1 MLMNDVQEKIK
12 ILEDNGW
19 TLAAIADELGLTP
32 NAIEKWKAGDRYPAN
47 SKAIL
52 NLLDTIAQMKRVPKK
67 KRYITGS
74 RIKLIIKDDGEMEQ
88 SVNSKN
94 IIPSI
99 KIDDGIPSSE
109 SLPTYIAKKWG
120 FPLQQHE
127 VNGTTFYSI
136 KDWIAGL
143 TGTNSKA
150 SDIWR
155 DYQRRTGSE
164 GGMVSN
170 PLPYRTVE
178 GRTIQMDFTN
188 DEGLY
193 KLAVTLRATKARP
206 LLRTIKDFLAKSGVF
221 VDEARRDPETA
232 SEKLAIERRSKAILA
247 GKTEEW
253 IVTREQSVI
262 TRKQFVNSIYALV
275 QDKKAF
281 GAIIG
286 AITNDEYRGVFAAD
300 TAGLRS
306 RLGITSKEN
315 PRDHF
320 SRIALAYTTI
330 AEESIR
336 IHLNNHSDKDFVPVY
351 VIQDVVRTLSA
362 AIGVQASLIANAL
375 GVDIVT
381 GQKLIEGHEMQGKL
395 GDILNN
401 AKPKQIPPSGNVT

>member
-1 MLMNDVQEKIK
+1 MNEIQTKLAQLQEK
-12 ILEDNGW
+12 GW
-19 TLAAIADELGLTP
+19 TLAAIADELEITV
-32 NAIEKWKAGDRYPAN
+32 NALDKWKAGDRFPNNA
-47 SKAIL
+47 KAIFIL
-52 NLLDTIAQMKRVPKK
+52 IDQLLERKRIPKMKRYVV
-67 KRYITGS
+67 GS
-74 RIKLIIKDDGEMEQ
+74 RIKLIIKDDGEMQ
-88 SVNSKN
+88 LGNSKD

-99 KIDDGIPSSE
+99 GTESGITSSE
-109 SLPTYIAKKWG
+109 SLPTYIARKWG
-120 FPLQQHE
+120 FPLQKHE
-127 VNGTTFYSI
+127 VNATTFYSI

-143 TGTNSKA
+143 TGTNNKA

-155 DYQRRTGSE
+155 DYQRRLGNDV
-164 GGMVSN
+164 GMVSN
-170 PLPYRTVE
+170 PLPYRTLE

-193 KLAVTLRATKARP
+193 KLAVSLRATKARP
-206 LLRTIKDFLAKSGVF
+206 LLRAINDFLAKSGVF
-221 VDEARRDPETA
+221 VDEARRDPEAA
-232 SEKLAIERRSKAILA
+232 SEKLAIERRAKAIQA
-247 GKTEEW
+247 GKTEDW

-262 TRKQFVNSIYALV
+262 TRKQFVNSIYGLV
-275 QDKKAF
+275 QNKEAF

-300 TAGLRS
+300 VAGLRN

-336 IHLNNHSDKDFVPVY
+336 IHLNNHNDKDFVPVY

-362 AIGVQASLIANAL
+362 AIGVQAKLIANAL

-381 GQKLIEGHEMQGKL
+381 GQKLVEGQEKQGKL

-401 AKPKQIPPSGNVT
+401 TSPKRLPS